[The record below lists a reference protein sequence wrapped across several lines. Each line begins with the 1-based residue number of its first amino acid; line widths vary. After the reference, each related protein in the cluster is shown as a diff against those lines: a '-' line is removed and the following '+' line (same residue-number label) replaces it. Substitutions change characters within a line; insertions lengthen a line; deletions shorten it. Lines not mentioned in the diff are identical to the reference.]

1 MKEFFPVLHMA
12 ALFSGISDE
21 ELAAMLSCLGARID
35 TFPKGSRL
43 LRAGEAVEEVGLVLA
58 GSALIVQED
67 IWGNRNIL
75 SKTGPGQTFAEVFAC
90 APGAVLNVS
99 VEAESAVTVM
109 FLHIKRVL
117 SVCPSACSHHSRI
130 IRNLLGELAEKNLRL
145 NEKLTHM
152 GQRTTR
158 AKLMSYFSAEAQR
171 RGGYEFDIPFSRQ
184 QLADYLGVERSGLSL
199 ELGKMRDEGLL
210 DFHKSHF
217 LLKAPETDGL
227 PPSAR

>member
-21 ELAAMLSCLGARID
+21 ELAAMLSCLGARIG

-43 LRAGEAVEEVGLVLA
+43 LRAGESVEEVGLVLA

-75 SKTGPGQTFAEVFAC
+75 SKT
-90 APGAVLNVS
+90 VLNVS

-109 FLHIKRVL
+109 FLRVRRVL

-184 QLADYLGVERSGLSL
+184 QLADYLGVERSGLSM